1 MINYVV
7 LGAKMRKKRLETL
20 LEKIKEACM
29 SALPIALIILFLSFT
44 ICPLPNDIFIAFV
57 VGTCMLTV
65 GLGLFSLGAELSMER
80 IGAHIGANLTKSRKI
95 PIIAILSLIV
105 GVLITISEPD
115 LHVLAGYTG
124 DQKFPFILAVAAGLG
139 VFLVVAVFRIIFN
152 IKFKYILIVGYGAI
166 LVLSIVAAII
176 NPTFL
181 AIAYDAGGVTTGAM
195 SVPFVMSIGAGIAAI
210 TTQNTEDDTSF
221 GLMAVCSIGP
231 ILSILIMGLAGG
243 FNNISYT
250 PHDLPVFVNSQEMGI
265 SFISAIPHIVK
276 DVLMGL
282 LPILAFFF
290 IYQLFT
296 ERVHRND
303 AAQIGIGAGYT
314 FVGMVLFLV
323 GVNVGFMPVGS
334 YLGGAFSA
342 MKYSWIVIP
351 VGAVIGFCMTYAEPA
366 VGVLNKQVEDAT
378 SGTIPPKVLPMAMAL
393 GVAISAGIS
402 MMRALTGT
410 TVLPF
415 LFIGYIAAVVLAF
428 YCPSLFTSIAFDAGG
443 VASGVMAATFLLPL
457 SIGIC
462 TARGASADSIMID
475 AFGTIA
481 LVAMAP
487 TITIQ
492 IVGVIY
498 KIKLSHSKTA
508 TTEDAD
514 ILIIESL
521 GEEYAE
527 TAEVIDIPLDRSAIT
542 IDSDDDI
549 EIIEFSVDY
558 EDLTDD
564 KPHVG
569 AKS

>member
-1 MINYVV
+1 
-7 LGAKMRKKRLETL
+7 MRKKRLETI
-20 LEKIKEACM
+20 LEKIKEALR
-29 SALPIALIILFLSFT
+29 SAMPIALIILFLSFT

-57 VGTCMLTV
+57 IGTLLLVV
-65 GLGLFSLGAELSMER
+65 GLGLFSLGAEMSMER
-80 IGAHIGANLTKSRKI
+80 IGAHIGANLTRSRKI

-124 DQKFPFILAVAAGLG
+124 DQKFSFILAVAAGLG
-139 VFLVVAVFRIIFN
+139 VFLVIAVMRIIFK
-152 IKFKYILIVGYGAI
+152 IKFKYILTVGYGAI
-166 LVLSIVAAII
+166 LVLSVVAYIV

-210 TTQNTEDDTSF
+210 TSQNSEDDTSF

-243 FNNISYT
+243 FKNISYT
-250 PHDLPVFVNSQEMGI
+250 PHPLPEFMNSQEMGL
-265 SFISAIPHIVK
+265 SFLSAIPSLVK

-282 LPILAFFF
+282 LPILAFFL
-290 IYQLFT
+290 IYQFFT
-296 ERVHRND
+296 VKVQKKEL
-303 AAQIGIGAGYT
+303 AQIFIGAAYT

-334 YLGGAFSA
+334 YLGEVFAGMDNFA
-342 MKYSWIVIP
+342 WVVIP
-351 VGAVIGFCMTYAEPA
+351 VGMIIGFCMTYAEPA

-393 GVAISAGIS
+393 GVALSAGIA
-402 MMRALTGT
+402 MTRALTGIPI
-410 TVLPF
+410 LPF
-415 LFIGYIAAVVLAF
+415 LVVGYIAAVLLSYF
-428 YCPSLFTSIAFDAGG
+428 CPSLFTSIAFDAGG

-457 SIGIC
+457 SIGVCAIRNA
-462 TARGASADSIMID
+462 TPDIIMID

-481 LVAMAP
+481 LVAMTP
-487 TITIQ
+487 TISIQ
-492 IVGVIY
+492 VVGLIY

-508 TTEDAD
+508 VADDAD

-521 GEEYAE
+521 GEDYAE
-527 TAEVIDIPLDRSAIT
+527 AAAAAANATATKQTIVEIPE
-542 IDSDDDI
+542 DDDI
-549 EIIEFSVDY
+549 EIIEFPCEY
-558 EDLTDD
+558 EDISE
-564 KPHVG
+564 KEPSESIKG
-569 AKS
+569 

>member
-1 MINYVV
+1 
-7 LGAKMRKKRLETL
+7 MRKKRLETL

-29 SALPIALIILFLSFT
+29 SAMPIALIILFLSFT

-57 VGTCMLTV
+57 VGTCLLTI

-80 IGAHIGANLTKSRKI
+80 IGGHIGANLTRSRKI

-124 DQKFPFILAVAAGLG
+124 DQNFSFILAVAAGLG
-139 VFLVVAVFRIIFN
+139 VFLVIAVFRIIFK
-152 IKFKYILIVGYGAI
+152 IKFKYILTVGYGAI
-166 LVLSIVAAII
+166 IVLSIVAYII

-210 TTQNTEDDTSF
+210 TSQNSEDDTSF

-243 FNNISYT
+243 FKNISYT
-250 PHDLPVFVNSQEMGI
+250 PHDLPVFMNSQQMGM
-265 SFISAIPHIVK
+265 SFVSSVPHIVK

-290 IYQLFT
+290 IYQFFT
-296 ERVHRND
+296 VRVQKKEM
-303 AAQIGIGAGYT
+303 AQIGIGAFYT
-314 FVGMVLFLV
+314 FIGMVLFLV

-334 YLGGAFSA
+334 YLGASFSI
-342 MKYSWIVIP
+342 MEHSWIIVP
-351 VGAVIGFCMTYAEPA
+351 VGAIIGFCMTYAEPA

-393 GVAISAGIS
+393 GVALSAAIA
-402 MMRALTGT
+402 MMRALTGIT
-410 TVLPF
+410 ILPF
-415 LFIGYIAAVVLAF
+415 LLIGYIAAVILAYF
-428 YCPSLFTSIAFDAGG
+428 CPSLFTSIAFDAGG

-462 TARGASADSIMID
+462 SARGATSDQIMID

-481 LVAMAP
+481 LVAMTP
-487 TITIQ
+487 TISIQ
-492 IVGVIY
+492 VVGLMY

-508 TTEDAD
+508 VAEDSD

-521 GEEYAE
+521 GEEYISAVGDTINTSALEIASE
-527 TAEVIDIPLDRSAIT
+527 T
-542 IDSDDDI
+542 DDDI
-549 EIIEFSVDY
+549 EIIEFSCDY
-558 EDLTDD
+558 EDLTEDAQSHGL
-564 KPHVG
+564 KN
-569 AKS
+569 